1 LAVEIKKELDFS
13 EEDKAMKFVLAP
25 DSFKESMTAKEVCQA
40 MEKGIKKANDKITC
54 IHVPMADGGEGT
66 MQSLIDATNG
76 KIYSLKVIGP
86 LGGEV
91 EAMYG
96 ILGDNE
102 TGILEMASASGIQL
116 IPPGKRNPLKSTTYG
131 TGQLIKA
138 CLDHGIKKL
147 LIGIGGSATNDGGVG
162 AIQALGGKFLD
173 KDGKELSFGGGEL
186 GNLDNIDLSNFDKRL
201 ENISVE
207 VACDVSNPLCGER
220 GASNV
225 FGSQKGATPEMIK
238 ILDANLAHYAH
249 IVKKQF
255 NKDVTNIP
263 GAGAAGGLGAG
274 LMAFLNGT
282 LKKGIEMVIEYT
294 GLEEKVKDCDIVWTG
309 EGSIDFQTQYGKTP
323 LGVALIAKKYNKPV
337 IALAGRVGEDIEIL
351 YEKGIDSIF
360 GIMKGAVS
368 LEEAL
373 SEGKENIERTSE
385 NIVRL
390 MKVFSTQL

>member
-1 LAVEIKKELDFS
+1 
-13 EEDKAMKFVLAP
+13 MKFVLAP